1 MVELSNAEAR
11 ELAGLL
17 VHISPHSPDMAAL
30 IEAWV
35 LRLSNG
41 QLPGR

>member
-17 VHISPHSPDMAAL
+17 TYISPRSPDMAAL

-35 LRLSNG
+35 LRLA
-41 QLPGR
+41 QDLPGR